1 MAAPPIQMSKKLF
14 EQGSL
19 FGSPPSLMDV
29 VPLFVDAEE
38 EKQPK
43 KSKDQKK
50 GGKNAPNN
58 PESVKK
64 AKNVTKK

>member
-19 FGSPPSLMDV
+19 FGSPPSLIDV

-38 EKQPK
+38 EK
-43 KSKDQKK
+43 
-50 GGKNAPNN
+50 
-58 PESVKK
+58 
-64 AKNVTKK
+64 